1 MSKIGTDVRSV
12 PDNFIKE
19 NEIHF
24 MNVNKTLT
32 ALLIAGM
39 AAPTLASTLITS
51 FEDNETHGYEYGHF
65 GSSTH
70 AITADVQTDGD
81 KSMQANM
88 GASYEG
94 GVKIYAP
101 NSWNWSDQKELVF
114 DVVNNTNEDINYGV
128 KILTNY
134 VWDDANALSE
144 YFNVPANTT
153 LKDVVLSLDTTEYG
167 SIGASYN
174 KAMAMEI
181 NFFAAES
188 PNTTVYIDNIRVS
201 DGTTEPTPPPTDPE
215 DVSGRVSSAP
225 VKTLLQLETF
235 EELTDSIEATGADI
249 KLIDEGVSI
258 GETAL
263 KATFNNAWSSV
274 KLNGNWDLS
283 ALGEHLAI
291 AVDVT
296 NPTNTGLFLYSRI
309 EDNSGNDASGIARGK
324 YIPANSTQT
333 VYVSVKDT
341 RAISDIV
348 NTLGMRELPAK
359 ALNEGWGDWQDLNL
373 AAIQSVSFFIP
384 DLAEGTTDH
393 EFIFDNARVIK
404 DLNDVSAYE
413 ELVDSLG
420 QNNQH
425 DFYAKLESRE
435 KLDGLGAR
443 ETQLL
448 GKLLNRSQYGGAPA
462 GSSIVADQD
471 CKLANPATFN
481 VCKTADG
488 KWYLVDPDGNAFIST
503 GLANIRMT
511 DTYTFT
517 GESSTMPSDVR
528 KSMFTEIPTNHRKEM
543 GPVHSGPVKQGEG
556 VSFYANNIDARH
568 GGEEAWQ
575 DITIKR
581 MQDWGF
587 TSLGNWTDSTFYAKA
602 AAANMPYVANGWVLH
617 HETSENP
624 VNRIGTGYWGP
635 IADPFDPN
643 FALAAKKM
651 AAKIKEEVTGHEATL
666 MGIFVDNEI
675 SWGNCLNGDDAACY
689 EQTLAAMNTDASTSP
704 AKAAFIWFLEN
715 GFGQSKTIEA
725 FNTAWGTS
733 FASWSNLSSA
743 QNFVYSASMLADL
756 KSLNW
761 QFANKYFEV
770 VKQAIKAEFPNNLY
784 LGARFA
790 DWGRTPETV
799 DAAKVHADV
808 VSFNIYKDSITSE
821 DWQSDVL
828 EQIEDLDFPAI
839 IGEFHFGA
847 LDSGNFATGIVSANS
862 QKDRGDKYITYM
874 ESVLANDNFVGAHW
888 FQYLD
893 SPVTGRAW
901 DGENYNVGFVNVTDT
916 PYSHLTDAARL
927 INCEL
932 YGDDCSALEANT
944 EMRSARDVGSLYNGR
959 NIGITSGQLNGL
971 ETIEGIDPEEPV
983 DPPTDPDEP
992 QLRTGGSLGAFF
1004 VSIIAVLGWVRRKYV
1019 S

>member
-1 MSKIGTDVRSV
+1 
-12 PDNFIKE
+12 
-19 NEIHF
+19 

-215 DVSGRVSSAP
+215 DASDRISSAP
-225 VKTLLQLETF
+225 VKTLKQIEAFNEIPDDLEIGDGLQI
-235 EELTDSIEATGADI
+235 ELTDS
-249 KLIDEGVSI
+249 KVSV
-258 GETAL
+258 GDSAL
-263 KATFNNAWSSV
+263 KVAFSASAAQLKILREIDFSGYENAALAIDVS
-274 KLNGNWDLS
+274 N
-283 ALGEHLAI
+283 LGESGVWLLTHLENSNEGAF
-291 AVDVT
+291 ARR
-296 NPTNTGLFLYSRI
+296 TGLVEAGKSKTLYLSL
-309 EDNSGNDASGIARGK
+309 NDLDALDPVNKLGI
-324 YIPANSTQT
+324 
-333 VYVSVKDT
+333 
-341 RAISDIV
+341 
-348 NTLGMRELPAK
+348 RELPASEMK
-359 ALNEGWGDWQDLNL
+359 ANLDWDWENWGDLGGLDSFLTDMRFFTYVDANL
-373 AAIQSVSFFIP
+373 V
-384 DLAEGTTDH
+384 L
-393 EFIFDNARVIK
+393 DNIRVIK
-404 DLNDVSAYE
+404 DFNHLSAYE

-425 DFYAKLESRE
+425 DFYAKLENSE
-435 KLDGLGAR
+435 ALDGLGDR

-448 GKLLNRSQYGGAPA
+448 GKLLNRSQYGGAPT
-462 GSSIVADQD
+462 GSSIVADQE
-471 CKLANPATFN
+471 CKLATPASFN
-481 VCKTADG
+481 ACKTADG

-517 GESSTMPSDVR
+517 GESSTTPSDVR

-543 GPVHSGPVKQGEG
+543 GPVHSGPVEQGEG

-587 TSLGNWTDSTFYAKA
+587 TSLGNWTDSAFYAKVA
-602 AAANMPYVANGWVLH
+602 DANMPYVANGWVLH
-617 HETSENP
+617 HETSEYP
-624 VNRIGTGYWGP
+624 INRIGSGYWGP
-635 IADPFDPN
+635 IADPFDDN
-643 FALAAKKM
+643 FALAAEKM
-651 AAKIKEEVTGHEATL
+651 AARIKEEVEGHEATL

-675 SWGNCLNGDDAACY
+675 SWGNCLSDNDAACY

-715 GFGQSKTIEA
+715 GYGYSKTLEA
-725 FNTAWGTS
+725 FNTSWGTS
-733 FASWSNLSSA
+733 FTSWSELAGA
-743 QNFVYSASMLADL
+743 QSFEYSPGMLGDL

-770 VKQAIKAEFPNNLY
+770 VNKAVKVEFPNNLY

-790 DWGRTPETV
+790 DWGRTPETI
-799 DAAKVHADV
+799 DAAKGHADV

-828 EQIEDLDFPAI
+828 EQIESLDFPAI

-862 QKDRGDKYITYM
+862 QKERGDKYITYM

-916 PYSHLTDAARL
+916 PYNHLTDAARI

-932 YGDDCSALEANT
+932 YGDDCSALESDSET
-944 EMRSARDVGSLYNGR
+944 RSSRDAGSLYDGK

-983 DPPTDPDEP
+983 DPPTDPEEP

>member
-1 MSKIGTDVRSV
+1 
-12 PDNFIKE
+12 
-19 NEIHF
+19 

-39 AAPTLASTLITS
+39 AAPTLASTLVTS
-51 FEDNETHGYEYGHF
+51 FE
-65 GSSTH
+65 SSDYS
-70 AITADVQTDGD
+70 AGENNPEWLQIVGDQSSSYSLVSDGVTDGE
-81 KSMQANM
+81 QALKGNFS
-88 GASYEG
+88 AEFEP
-94 GVKIYAP
+94 VII
-101 NSWNWSDQKELVF
+101 WNWGTWDWSQHNVMTVDVTNSESTDTVFAIKLV
-114 DVVNNTNEDINYGV
+114 DNDIQNDWGDS
-128 KILTNY
+128 TQ
-134 VWDDANALSE
+134 
-144 YFNVPANTT
+144 T
-153 LKDVVLSLDTTEYG
+153 SLDYFTAPAGETTTFTFNLDGGNEYQDHG
-167 SIGASYN
+167 V
-174 KAMAMEI
+174 
-181 NFFAAES
+181 NFDKDKVLAIQFMLSSNES
-188 PNTTVYIDNIRVS
+188 KSLHFDNVRVS
-201 DGTTEPTPPPTDPE
+201 DGTTDPTPPPTDPE

-225 VKTLLQLETF
+225 VKTLLQLEMF
-235 EELTDSIEATGADI
+235 EELTDSIEATGAEI
-249 KLIDEGVSI
+249 ELIDEGVSI

-263 KATFNNAWSSV
+263 KATFNSSWSSV

-324 YIPANSTQT
+324 FIPANSTQT

-341 RAISDIV
+341 PAISDIV

-373 AAIQSVSFFIP
+373 AAIQSVTFFIP
-384 DLAEGTTDH
+384 DLATGTSEQ

-425 DFYAKLESRE
+425 DFYAKLENSE
-435 KLDGLGAR
+435 ALDGLGER

-448 GKLLNRSQYGGAPA
+448 GKLLNRSQYGGAPT
-462 GSSIVADQD
+462 GSSIVADQE
-471 CKLANPATFN
+471 CKLATPASFN
-481 VCKTADG
+481 ACKTADG

-517 GESSTMPSDVR
+517 GESSTTPSDVR

-587 TSLGNWTDSTFYAKA
+587 TSLGNWTDSAFYAKA

-624 VNRIGTGYWGP
+624 INRIGSGYWGP
-635 IADPFDPN
+635 IADPFDDN
-643 FALAAKKM
+643 FALAAEKM
-651 AAKIKEEVTGHEATL
+651 AAQIKEEVEGHEATL

-675 SWGNCLNGDDAACY
+675 SWGNCLNDNDAACY

-715 GFGQSKTIEA
+715 GYGYSKTLEA
-725 FNTAWGTS
+725 FNNDWGTS
-733 FASWSNLSSA
+733 FTSWSELGGA
-743 QNFVYSASMLADL
+743 QSFEYSAGMLGDL

-770 VKQAIKAEFPNNLY
+770 VNQAVKAEFPNNLY

-790 DWGRTPETV
+790 DWGRTPETI
-799 DAAKVHADV
+799 DAAKGHADV

-821 DWQSDVL
+821 DWQPDVL
-828 EQIEDLDFPAI
+828 EQIENLDFPAI

-916 PYSHLTDAARL
+916 PYNHLTDAARL
-927 INCEL
+927 VNCEL
-932 YGDDCSALEANT
+932 YGDDCSALESDPET
-944 EMRSARDVGSLYNGR
+944 RSARDAGLLYDGQ

-1004 VSIIAVLGWVRRKYV
+1004 VSIIAVLGWARRKHV